1 MTIYLPNHF
10 KPRFSLGKLVITPGA
25 KEALSDEDISF
36 AISRHLRGDWGV
48 LGKQD
53 SQLNEDALENGG
65 RLFSAYE
72 YHNAKVWIITEADRS
87 TTTVRL
93 PDEY

>member
-25 KEALSDEDISF
+25 KEALSDEDIIF
-36 AISRHLRGDWGV
+36 AISRHLRGV